1 MSTTSPLSRGMLTAF
16 NSIAECPLPE
26 VHAVSAFGTRLSFW
40 KADHDQVIKPSLP
53 SLVAHPEATTT
64 DMVPQKFWDCD
75 ILGEEG
81 LNKGFKSLVKK
92 IKRDCKAL

>member
-1 MSTTSPLSRGMLTAF
+1 MSTTSPLFRGMLPAF

-64 DMVPQKFWDCD
+64 DLVPQKFWDCY
-75 ILGEEG
+75 IVEEEE
-81 LNKGFKSLVKK
+81 LNKRFKSLVKK